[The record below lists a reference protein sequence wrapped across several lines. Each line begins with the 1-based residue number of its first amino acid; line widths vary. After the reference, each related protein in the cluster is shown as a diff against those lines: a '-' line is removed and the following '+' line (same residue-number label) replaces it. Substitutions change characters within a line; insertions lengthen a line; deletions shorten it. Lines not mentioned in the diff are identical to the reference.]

1 MLYRRNSVDK
11 KRMRIG
17 KVWVSRP
24 RGWMPVI
31 RNRLRGIMRIWG
43 GGSRLGLGG
52 RILGL
57 NHWVSLSFL
66 FWFFVLIGILIDCMV
81 RRKKSEKLRRK
92 MNICSFR
99 NVEIGRIRI
108 RISAVV

>member
-1 MLYRRNSVDK
+1 MLYRRNSVDGE
-11 KRMRIG
+11 RMRIRIRIR

-52 RILGL
+52 DFGVESLGL
-57 NHWVSLSFL
+57 SIVF
-66 FWFFVLIGILIDCMV
+66 ILVFCLYWDID
-81 RRKKSEKLRRK
+81 
-92 MNICSFR
+92 
-99 NVEIGRIRI
+99 
-108 RISAVV
+108 

>member
-1 MLYRRNSVDK
+1 MLYRRDSVDGE
-11 KRMRIG
+11 RMRMGMKIRMG
-17 KVWVSRP
+17 MRIRIRKVWVSRP

-43 GGSRLGLGG
+43 GGSRLGLGQ

-66 FWFFVLIGILIDCMV
+66 FHFFVLVGILID
-81 RRKKSEKLRRK
+81 
-92 MNICSFR
+92 
-99 NVEIGRIRI
+99 GYG
-108 RISAVV
+108 